1 MLLGT
6 AFSSAQDLISIRG
19 TITDFEAQDEP
30 LFFAN
35 VALKDSPVK
44 VQTNFNGNFEMAN
57 IAPGSYT
64 LVVSYLGYEN
74 LEVPVL
80 VEANKT
86 SIVQEVL
93 HAKSI
98 DMEGLLQTDMP
109 VATSSGNPSGSTAN
123 IQ

>member
-1 MLLGT
+1 
-6 AFSSAQDLISIRG
+6 
-19 TITDFEAQDEP
+19 
-30 LFFAN
+30 
-35 VALKDSPVK
+35 
-44 VQTNFNGNFEMAN
+44 MAN